1 MIETNVGGKK
11 LNFQSYKRWMSIGL
25 LVAACAIVPQTV
37 KADTVI
43 ESDGVMGQSITDE
56 MQSDPAED
64 YVWLSAGMEAPA
76 AFDVDAMPLLGQA
89 AIRTCSWR
97 VHLQRSVILTAV
109 LIIIIIHMQIM
120 SLLMVSMYPGGRAEA
135 EVAQRV
141 K

>member
-1 MIETNVGGKK
+1 MGGKK
-11 LNFQSYKRWMSIGL
+11 LNFQSYKRWISIGL

-43 ESDGVMGQSITDE
+43 ESDGVMGQRITDE

-76 AFDVDAMPLLGQA
+76 AFDVDAMPLFRASNYTDLFLASSFTTVSDLNG
-89 AIRTCSWR
+89 S
-97 VHLQRSVILTAV
+97 
-109 LIIIIIHMQIM
+109 IIIIIHMQIM